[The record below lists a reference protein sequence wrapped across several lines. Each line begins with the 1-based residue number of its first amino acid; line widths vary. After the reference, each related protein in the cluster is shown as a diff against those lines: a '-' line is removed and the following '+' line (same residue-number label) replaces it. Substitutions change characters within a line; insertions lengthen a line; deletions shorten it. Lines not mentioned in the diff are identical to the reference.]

1 MQPFRNRPFYIQ
13 KRDSM
18 SNKTRINRCLQ
29 GDKTAYSEFYNLYSR
44 AMLNASLRITGNQ
57 EEAEDILQESFLVAF
72 QKLKDIR
79 SDAEFGG
86 YLKKVVVNRSIDLV
100 RKKKQDF
107 SSLDDVQVSDAAQE
121 ETDLKYDPVL
131 LTECIADLPSGFRVV
146 LTLYLFEDYS
156 HREIAQFLNISE
168 GTSKSQYN
176 RARHKLAELYRKK
189 SRPCVTR

>member
-1 MQPFRNRPFYIQ
+1 MQPFRDHPFYTQ
-13 KRDSM
+13 NRDSM

-44 AMLNASLRITGNQ
+44 AMLNASLRIVGNQ
-57 EEAEDILQESFLVAF
+57 EEAEDILQESFLIAF
-72 QKLKDIR
+72 QKLKEIR
-79 SDAEFGG
+79 SDGEFGG
-86 YLKKVVVNRSIDLV
+86 YLKKVVVNKSIDLV
-100 RKKKQDF
+100 RKKKPDF
-107 SSLDDVQVSDAAQE
+107 SSLDDIQVSAETE
-121 ETDLKYDPVL
+121 EESNPKYDPAL
-131 LTECIADLPSGFRVV
+131 LAECVSDLSSGFRVV

-189 SRPCVTR
+189 SIPCVTR